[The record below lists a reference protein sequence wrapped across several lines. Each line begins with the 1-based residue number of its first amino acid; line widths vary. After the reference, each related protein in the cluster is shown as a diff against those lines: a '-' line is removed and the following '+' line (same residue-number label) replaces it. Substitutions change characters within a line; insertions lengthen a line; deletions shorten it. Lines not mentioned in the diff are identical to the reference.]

1 MSAGLWG
8 FRPRADR
15 GVLARP
21 GGERAVW
28 KEEGEMQEVRLHHGK
43 GVYWRG
49 LGSQESALQPPFSP
63 AELPPLTF
71 PASTCQLE
79 RESSEVTLCPDPSPP
94 LRDLYDSFLQL
105 QFLYL
110 MKTY

>member
-28 KEEGEMQEVRLHHGK
+28 KEEGKMQEVRSHHGK
-43 GVYWRG
+43 GMYWGG
-49 LGSQESALQPPFSP
+49 LGTKNQPQNPLPPP
-63 AELPPLTF
+63 AELPPMTF
-71 PASTCQLE
+71 PDSAFHLE
-79 RESSEVTLCPDPSPP
+79 RERVQE
-94 LRDLYDSFLQL
+94 
-105 QFLYL
+105 
-110 MKTY
+110 